1 MNTHETVRGSSEAS
15 IKGNLYNLQELAGAF
30 GDLGTL
36 IPFVVGY
43 ITVNHMDPAGILVGF
58 GIFKLWAGLYFKT
71 PVPIQPMKAIGT
83 AAITQ
88 GGAITHGAIFT
99 SGLFTG
105 VVWGLLGLSGAVTWI
120 QKITRR
126 PVVQGIVLGL
136 GLGFVVEGVKM
147 MRGDL
152 LLAAVAG
159 GLTFLLLSYRRIPA
173 MLALLGLGAGV
184 ALVREP
190 TLLADLSRLSFHF
203 RLPTSGLFQI
213 GWNDVATGVLVLGL
227 PQLPLTLGNAILST
241 VEENNAHFP
250 DRPIT
255 VKAVAVDHAALNLV
269 GTALGGVPMCHGA
282 GGMAGHIRFGAK
294 TGGSLVILGTL
305 VLFVGLFLADS
316 VATLFKVFPPVI
328 LGVIL
333 LFGGLELA
341 AGVHGGAN
349 SKEERYIIYLTAGLA
364 MWNMGVAY
372 LVGLLLAVACERKW
386 LVL

>member
-1 MNTHETVRGSSEAS
+1 MAATLAPRMAARNR
-15 IKGNLYNLQELAGAF
+15 YDLQEFAGAF

-43 ITVNHMDPAGILVGF
+43 ITINHMDPAGILVGF
-58 GIFKLWAGLYFKT
+58 GVFKLWAGLYFKT

-88 GGAITHGAIFT
+88 GGAITHGAIFA

-105 VVWGLLGLSGAVTWI
+105 VVWGLMGFSGAVSWI

-126 PVVQGIVLGL
+126 PVVQGVVLGL

-147 MRGDL
+147 MHGDL

-159 GLTFLLLSYRRIPA
+159 ALTLGLLSYPRIPA
-173 MLALLGLGAGV
+173 MLALLALGAGV

-190 TLLADLSRLSFHF
+190 TLLTDLTRMSFHF
-203 RLPTSGLFQI
+203 RLPTSGLTQI
-213 GWNDVATGVLVLGL
+213 GWSDVATGIMILGL

-255 VKAVAVDHAALNLV
+255 VKAVALDHAALNLV

-294 TGGSLVILGTL
+294 TGGALVILGSL

-333 LFGGLELA
+333 LFGGLDLA
-341 AGVHGGAN
+341 AGGRGEAT
-349 SKEERYIIYLTAGLA
+349 SKEDRYIIYLTAGLA

-372 LVGLLLAVACERKW
+372 LVGLLLAFACERKW
-386 LVL
+386 VTL

>member
-1 MNTHETVRGSSEAS
+1 MRLA
-15 IKGNLYNLQELAGAF
+15 GNAYNLQEFAGAF

-43 ITVNHMDPAGILVGF
+43 ITVNHMDPAGILVAF
-58 GIFKLWAGLYFKT
+58 GVFKLWAGLYFKT
-71 PVPIQPMKAIGT
+71 PIPIQPMKAIGT
-83 AAITQ
+83 AAITH
-88 GGAITHGAIFT
+88 GGAITHGAIFC

-105 VVWGLLGLSGAVTWI
+105 VVWGLMGLSGAVSWI
-120 QKITRR
+120 EKITRR

-159 GLTFLLLSYRRIPA
+159 GLTFLLLSYQRIPA
-173 MLALLGLGAGV
+173 MLALLALGVGV

-190 TLLADLSRLSFHF
+190 TLLTDLARMSFHF

-213 GWNDVATGVLVLGL
+213 GWSDLATGILVLGL
-227 PQLPLTLGNAILST
+227 PQLPLTLGNAIIST
-241 VEENNAHFP
+241 VEENNTHFP

-255 VKAVAVDHAALNLV
+255 VTAVAVDHAALNLV

-294 TGGSLVILGTL
+294 TGGALVILGSL
-305 VLFVGLFLADS
+305 ILFVGLFLADS
-316 VATLFKVFPPVI
+316 VATLFKCFPPVI

-341 AGVHGGAN
+341 AGGRGGAN

-372 LVGLLLAVACERKW
+372 LVGLLLAIACERKW
-386 LVL
+386 VTL

>member
-1 MNTHETVRGSSEAS
+1 VSGRNR
-15 IKGNLYNLQELAGAF
+15 YNLQELAGAF

-43 ITVNHMDPAGILVGF
+43 ITIGGLDPAGILVAF
-58 GIFKLWAGLYFKT
+58 GVFKIWAGLYFKT

-83 AAITQ
+83 AAITHA
-88 GGAITHGAIFT
+88 GAITPGAIFA

-105 VVWGLLGLSGAVTWI
+105 VAWGMMGLSGAVSWMAR
-120 QKITRR
+120 ITRR

-136 GLGFVVEGVKM
+136 GLGFVLEGLKM

-152 LLAAVAG
+152 VLAAVAG
-159 GLTFLLLSYRRIPA
+159 VLTLLLLSYPRVPA
-173 MLALLGLGAGV
+173 MLALLAVGAGV
-184 ALVREP
+184 AVARDP
-190 TLLADLSRLSFHF
+190 GVLADLGAMSLHF
-203 RLPTSGLFQI
+203 RLPASGLTQI
-213 GWNDVATGVLVLGL
+213 GWTDLAVGVLVLGL
-227 PQLPLTLGNAILST
+227 PQLPLTLGNAIIAT

-255 VKAVAVDHAALNLV
+255 VKAVAMDHAALNLV

-294 TGGSLVILGTL
+294 TGGALVILGGL

-316 VATLFKVFPPVI
+316 VATLFKVFPPAI

-341 AGVHGGAN
+341 ANVKGN
-349 SKEERYIIYLTAGLA
+349 SADRQERYILYLTAGLA

-372 LVGLLLAVACERKW
+372 LVGLLLAFACERKW
-386 LVL
+386 VAL

>member
-1 MNTHETVRGSSEAS
+1 MVTPLTAHRAPRNA
-15 IKGNLYNLQELAGAF
+15 YNLQEFAGAF

-58 GIFKLWAGLYFKT
+58 GIFKLWAGFYFKT

-105 VVWGLLGLSGAVTWI
+105 IVWGLMGLSGAVTWI

-136 GLGFVVEGVKM
+136 GLGFIVEGVKM
-147 MRGDL
+147 TRGDL
-152 LLAAVAG
+152 LLGAVAVA
-159 GLTFLLLSYRRIPA
+159 LTFLLLSYPRIPA
-173 MLALLGLGAGV
+173 MLALLALGAGV

-190 TLLADLSRLSFHF
+190 TLLGDLARMSFHF
-203 RLPTSGLFQI
+203 RLPATGLAQI
-213 GWNDVATGVLVLGL
+213 GWNDLVAGILVLGL
-227 PQLPLTLGNAILST
+227 PQLPLTLGNAIIST
-241 VEENNAHFP
+241 VEENNTHFP

-255 VKAVAVDHAALNLV
+255 VKAVALDHAALNLV

-294 TGGSLVILGTL
+294 TGGALVILGSL
-305 VLFVGLFLADS
+305 ILFVGLFLADS
-316 VATLFKVFPPVI
+316 VATLFKCFPSAI

-341 AGVHGGAN
+341 AGGRGGAN
-349 SKEERYIIYLTAGLA
+349 GKEERYIIYLTAGLA

-372 LVGLLLAVACERKW
+372 LVGLVLAIACERRW
-386 LVL
+386 VAL

>member
-1 MNTHETVRGSSEAS
+1 MRLA
-15 IKGNLYNLQELAGAF
+15 GNEYNLNEAAGAF

-43 ITVNHMDPAGILVGF
+43 ITVNHMDPAGVLVAF
-58 GIFKLWAGLYFKT
+58 GVFKLWAGCYFKT

-88 GGAITHGAIFT
+88 GGAITHGAIFA
-99 SGLFTG
+99 SGVFTG
-105 VVWGLLGLSGAVTWI
+105 VVWGIMGLSGAVTWI

-136 GLGFVVEGVKM
+136 GLGFVVEGLKM
-147 MRGDL
+147 MRGDP

-159 GLTFLLLSYRRIPA
+159 AMTFLLLSYQRLPA
-173 MLALLGLGAGV
+173 MLALLALGVGV

-190 TLLADLSRLSFHF
+190 ALLGELTRMSFQF
-203 RLPTSGLFQI
+203 RLPTSGLSQI
-213 GWNDVATGVLVLGL
+213 GWSDVATGILVLGL
-227 PQLPLTLGNAILST
+227 PQLPLTLGNAIIST
-241 VEENNAHFP
+241 VEENNTHFP

-255 VKAVAVDHAALNLV
+255 VKTVALDHAALNLV

-294 TGGSLVILGTL
+294 TGGALVILGSL

-316 VATLFKVFPPVI
+316 VASLFKCFPPAI

-341 AGVHGGAN
+341 AGGRGGAN
-349 SKEERYIIYLTAGLA
+349 GKEERYIIYLTAGLA

-372 LVGLLLAVACERKW
+372 LVGLLLAIACERKW
-386 LVL
+386 VTL

>member
-1 MNTHETVRGSSEAS
+1 MASAAETVPTARNA
-15 IKGNLYNLQELAGAF
+15 YNLQEFAGAF

-43 ITVNHMDPAGILVGF
+43 ITINHMDPAGILVGF

-88 GGAITHGAIFT
+88 SGAITHGAIFC

-105 VVWGLLGLSGAVTWI
+105 VVWGFMGLSGAVSWI
-120 QKITRR
+120 EKITRR

-136 GLGFVVEGVKM
+136 GLGFVVEGVKITH
-147 MRGDL
+147 GDL
-152 LLAAVAG
+152 LLAAIAG
-159 GLTFLLLSYRRIPA
+159 AMTLLLLSYPRLQA
-173 MLALLGLGAGV
+173 MLALLALGAGV

-190 TLLADLSRLSFHF
+190 TLLGDLARMSFHF
-203 RLPTSGLFQI
+203 RLPTTGLSQI
-213 GWNDVATGVLVLGL
+213 GRSDLATGIMILGL
-227 PQLPLTLGNAILST
+227 PQLPLTLGNAIIST
-241 VEENNAHFP
+241 VEENNTHFP

-255 VKAVAVDHAALNLV
+255 VKAVALDHAALNLV

-294 TGGSLVILGTL
+294 TGGALVILGGL

-316 VATLFKVFPPVI
+316 VATLFKCFPPVI

-333 LFGGLELA
+333 VFGGLELA
-341 AGVHGGAN
+341 AGGRGGAN
-349 SKEERYIIYLTAGLA
+349 NSKEDRYIIYLMAGLA

-372 LVGLLLAVACERKW
+372 LVGLLLAIACERKW
-386 LVL
+386 VRL

>member
-1 MNTHETVRGSSEAS
+1 MKATVDAPVEPRGNTYDV
-15 IKGNLYNLQELAGAF
+15 QELAGAF

-43 ITVNHMDPAGILVGF
+43 ITINHMDPAGILVGF
-58 GIFKLWAGLYFKT
+58 GVFKLWAGFYFKT

-88 GGAITHGAIFT
+88 GGAITPGAIFA

-105 VVWGLLGLSGAVTWI
+105 VVWGFMGLSGAVSWI
-120 QKITRR
+120 EKITRR

-147 MRGDL
+147 TQGDL
-152 LLAAVAG
+152 LLAAIAG
-159 GLTFLLLSYRRIPA
+159 AMTLLLLSYPRLPA
-173 MLALLGLGAGV
+173 MLALLVLGAGV

-190 TLLADLSRLSFHF
+190 TLLADLARMSFHF
-203 RLPTSGLFQI
+203 RLPTTGLSQI
-213 GWNDVATGVLVLGL
+213 GWNDLATGVLVLGL
-227 PQLPLTLGNAILST
+227 PQLPLTLGNAIIST
-241 VEENNAHFP
+241 VEENNTHFP

-294 TGGSLVILGTL
+294 TGGALVILGSL

-341 AGVHGGAN
+341 AGGRGGAS
-349 SKEERYIIYLTAGLA
+349 SKEDRYIIYLTAGLA

-372 LVGLLLAVACERKW
+372 LVGLLLAIACERKW
-386 LVL
+386 VRL

>member
-1 MNTHETVRGSSEAS
+1 MRTVLEPRTVVH
-15 IKGNLYNLQELAGAF
+15 NRYDLQEVAGAF

-43 ITVNHMDPAGILVGF
+43 ITINHLDPAGILVGF
-58 GIFKLWAGLYFKT
+58 GVFKLWAGFYFKT

-83 AAITQ
+83 AAISQ
-88 GGAITHGAIFT
+88 GGAITHGAIFA

-105 VVWGLLGLSGAVTWI
+105 VVWGLMGLSGAVSWI
-120 QKITRR
+120 EKITRR

-136 GLGFVVEGVKM
+136 GLGFIVEGVKM
-147 MRGDL
+147 MQGDL
-152 LLAAVAG
+152 LLAVIAG
-159 GLTFLLLSYRRIPA
+159 SVTFVLLSYKRIPA
-173 MLALLGLGAGV
+173 MLVLLGLGAGV

-190 TLLADLSRLSFHF
+190 TLLADLTRMSFHF
-203 RLPTSGLFQI
+203 RLPTSGLSQI
-213 GWNDVATGVLVLGL
+213 GWSDVATGALVLGL
-227 PQLPLTLGNAILST
+227 PQLPLTLGNAIIST
-241 VEENNAHFP
+241 VEENNTHFP

-255 VKAVAVDHAALNLV
+255 VKAVALDHAALNLV
-269 GTALGGVPMCHGA
+269 GTALGGIPMCHGA

-294 TGGSLVILGTL
+294 TGGALVILGSL

-341 AGVHGGAN
+341 AAGRGGAN
-349 SKEERYIIYLTAGLA
+349 GKEERYIVFLTAGLA

-372 LVGLLLAVACERKW
+372 LVGLLLAIACERKW
-386 LVL
+386 VRL

>member
-1 MNTHETVRGSSEAS
+1 MKSVPARNAYD
-15 IKGNLYNLQELAGAF
+15 IQEFAGAF

-43 ITVNHMDPAGILVGF
+43 ITINHMDPAGILVGF
-58 GIFKLWAGLYFKT
+58 GVFKLWAGFYFKT

-88 GGAITHGAIFT
+88 AGAITHGAIFA

-105 VVWGLLGLSGAVTWI
+105 VVWGLMGLSGAVTWI

-136 GLGFVVEGVKM
+136 GLGFIVEGVKM

-152 LLAAVAG
+152 LLAVVAVAM
-159 GLTFLLLSYRRIPA
+159 TFLLLSYPRIPA
-173 MLALLGLGAGV
+173 MLALLALGVGI

-190 TLLADLSRLSFHF
+190 TLLGELARMSFHF
-203 RLPTSGLFQI
+203 RLPTTGLSQI
-213 GWNDVATGVLVLGL
+213 GWSDLATGILVLGL
-227 PQLPLTLGNAILST
+227 PQLPLTLGNAIIST
-241 VEENNAHFP
+241 VEENNTHFP

-282 GGMAGHIRFGAK
+282 GGMAGHIRFGAR
-294 TGGSLVILGTL
+294 TGGALVILGSL

-316 VATLFKVFPPVI
+316 VASLFKCFPAVI

-341 AGVHGGAN
+341 AGGRGGTN
-349 SKEERYIIYLTAGLA
+349 SKEERYIVYLTAGLA
-364 MWNMGVAY
+364 MWNMGIGY
-372 LVGLLLAVACERKW
+372 LVGLLLAIACERKW
-386 LVL
+386 VRL

>member
-1 MNTHETVRGSSEAS
+1 MERSRNR
-15 IKGNLYNLQELAGAF
+15 YDLQELAGAF

-58 GIFKLWAGLYFKT
+58 GVFKLWAGLYFKT

-83 AAITQ
+83 AAITL
-88 GGAITHGAIFT
+88 GGTITHGAIFS

-105 VVWGLLGLSGAVTWI
+105 VVWGLMGLSGAVRWI
-120 QKITRR
+120 EKITRR

-136 GLGFVVEGVKM
+136 GLGFVVEGMKM
-147 MRGDL
+147 MQGDL

-159 GLTFLLLSYRRIPA
+159 ALTFLLLSYPHIPA
-173 MLALLGLGAGV
+173 MLALLALGVGV

-190 TLLADLSRLSFHF
+190 ALLADVARMSFHF
-203 RLPTSGLFQI
+203 RLPTSGLHQI
-213 GWNDVATGVLVLGL
+213 GWTDLVTGVLVLGL
-227 PQLPLTLGNAILST
+227 PQLPLTLGNAIIST
-241 VEENNAHFP
+241 VEENNTHFP

-294 TGGSLVILGTL
+294 TGGALVILGSL

-316 VATLFKVFPPVI
+316 VATLFRFFPPVI

-341 AGVHGGAN
+341 AGVRGGST
-349 SKEERYIIYLTAGLA
+349 SKEERYIVYLTAGLA
-364 MWNMGVAY
+364 MWNMGVGY
-372 LVGLLLAVACERKW
+372 LAGLLLAVACERKW

>member
-1 MNTHETVRGSSEAS
+1 MAIALKAQVAPRNA
-15 IKGNLYNLQELAGAF
+15 YNLQEFAGAF

-43 ITVNHMDPAGILVGF
+43 ITINHLDPAGILVGF
-58 GIFKLWAGLYFKT
+58 GVFKLWAGLYFKT

-88 GGAITHGAIFT
+88 GGAITHGAIFS

-105 VVWGLLGLSGAVTWI
+105 VVWGLLGFSGAVSWI

-147 MRGDL
+147 TQGDL
-152 LLAAVAG
+152 LLAAVAVA
-159 GLTFLLLSYRRIPA
+159 LTFYLLSVPHIPA
-173 MLALLGLGAGV
+173 MLALLALGAGV

-190 TLLADLSRLSFHF
+190 ALLTDLTRLSFHF
-203 RLPTSGLFQI
+203 RLPTSGLSQI
-213 GWNDVATGVLVLGL
+213 GWSDLATGVLVLGL
-227 PQLPLTLGNAILST
+227 PQLPLTLGNAVIST
-241 VEENNAHFP
+241 VEENNTHFP

-255 VKAVAVDHAALNLV
+255 VKAVALDHAALNLI

-282 GGMAGHIRFGAK
+282 GGMAGHIRFGAR
-294 TGGSLVILGTL
+294 TGGALVILGSL

-316 VATLFKVFPPVI
+316 VATLFKCFPPVI

-341 AGVHGGAN
+341 AGARNGSNG
-349 SKEERYIIYLTAGLA
+349 KEERYVVYLTAGLA

-372 LVGLLLAVACERKW
+372 VVGLLLAVACERKW
-386 LVL
+386 VRL

>member
-1 MNTHETVRGSSEAS
+1 MRLA
-15 IKGNLYNLQELAGAF
+15 GNAYNLQEFAGAF

-58 GIFKLWAGLYFKT
+58 GVFKLWAGLYFKT

-88 GGAITHGAIFT
+88 GGAITHGAIFA

-105 VVWGLLGLSGAVTWI
+105 VVWGFMGLSGAVSWI
-120 QKITRR
+120 EKITRR

-152 LLAAVAG
+152 VLAAVAG
-159 GLTFLLLSYRRIPA
+159 GVTFLLLSYPRLPA
-173 MLALLGLGAGV
+173 MLALLALGVGV

-190 TLLADLSRLSFHF
+190 TLLTDLARMSVHF

-213 GWNDVATGVLVLGL
+213 GWSDLATGILVLGL
-227 PQLPLTLGNAILST
+227 PQLPLTLGNAIIST
-241 VEENNAHFP
+241 VEENNTHFP

-282 GGMAGHIRFGAK
+282 GGWPD
-294 TGGSLVILGTL
+294 TS
-305 VLFVGLFLADS
+305 
-316 VATLFKVFPPVI
+316 
-328 LGVIL
+328 
-333 LFGGLELA
+333 
-341 AGVHGGAN
+341 
-349 SKEERYIIYLTAGLA
+349 GLA
-364 MWNMGVAY
+364 PRPA
-372 LVGLLLAVACERKW
+372 AHS
-386 LVL
+386 

>member
-1 MNTHETVRGSSEAS
+1 MTTTLEPRTVAHNR
-15 IKGNLYNLQELAGAF
+15 YDLQEFSGAF

-43 ITVNHMDPAGILVGF
+43 ITINHMDPAGILVGF
-58 GIFKLWAGLYFKT
+58 GVFKLWAGLYFKT

-83 AAITQ
+83 AAISK
-88 GGAITHGAIFT
+88 GGAITHGAIFA

-105 VVWGLLGLSGAVTWI
+105 VVWGLLGVSGAVSWI
-120 QKITRR
+120 EKITRR

-147 MRGDL
+147 TQGDL
-152 LLAAVAG
+152 VLAAIAG
-159 GLTFLLLSYRRIPA
+159 AMTLVLLSYQRIPA
-173 MLALLGLGAGV
+173 MLALLALGAGV

-190 TLLADLSRLSFHF
+190 TLLADLTRMSFHF
-203 RLPTSGLFQI
+203 RLPASGVTQI
-213 GWNDVATGVLVLGL
+213 GWSDIATGILILGL

-255 VKAVAVDHAALNLV
+255 VKAVALDHAALNLV
-269 GTALGGVPMCHGA
+269 GTALGGIPMCHGA

-316 VATLFKVFPPVI
+316 VATLFKCFPPVI

-341 AGVHGGAN
+341 AGGRGVPQT
-349 SKEERYIIYLTAGLA
+349 KEERYIVFLTAGLA

-372 LVGLLLAVACERKW
+372 LVGLLLAIACDRKW
-386 LVL
+386 VRL

>member
-1 MNTHETVRGSSEAS
+1 MEIALEARTAAR
-15 IKGNLYNLQELAGAF
+15 NRYDLQELAGAF

-43 ITVNHMDPAGILVGF
+43 ITINHMDPAGILVGF
-58 GIFKLWAGLYFKT
+58 GIFKLWAGLYFRT
-71 PVPIQPMKAIGT
+71 PVPIQPMKVIGT

-88 GGAITHGAIFT
+88 GGAITPGAIFA

-105 VVWGLLGLSGAVTWI
+105 VVWGFMGLSGAVSWI
-120 QKITRR
+120 EKITRR

-136 GLGFVVEGVKM
+136 GLGFVVEGVKITH
-147 MRGDL
+147 GDL
-152 LLAAVAG
+152 LLAAIAG
-159 GLTFLLLSYRRIPA
+159 AMTLLLLSYPRLQA
-173 MLALLGLGAGV
+173 MLALLALGAGV

-190 TLLADLSRLSFHF
+190 TLLGDLARMSFHF
-203 RLPTSGLFQI
+203 RLPTTGLSQI
-213 GWNDVATGVLVLGL
+213 GRSDLATGIMILGL
-227 PQLPLTLGNAILST
+227 PQLPLTLGNAIIST
-241 VEENNAHFP
+241 VEENNTHFP

-255 VKAVAVDHAALNLV
+255 VKAVALDHAALNLV
-269 GTALGGVPMCHGA
+269 GTALGGIPMCHGA

-294 TGGSLVILGTL
+294 TGGALVILGGL

-316 VATLFKVFPPVI
+316 VATLFKCFPPVI

-341 AGVHGGAN
+341 AGGRGGAN
-349 SKEERYIIYLTAGLA
+349 NSKEDRYIIYLMAGLA

-372 LVGLLLAVACERKW
+372 LVGLLLAIACERKW
-386 LVL
+386 VRL

>member
-1 MNTHETVRGSSEAS
+1 METTPAADAAPRNT
-15 IKGNLYNLQELAGAF
+15 YDLQEFAGAF

-58 GIFKLWAGLYFKT
+58 GIFKLWVGFYFKT

-88 GGAITHGAIFT
+88 AGAITHGAIFT

-105 VVWGLLGLSGAVTWI
+105 AVWGLMGLSGAVTWI

-136 GLGFVVEGVKM
+136 GLGFVVEGLKM
-147 MRGDL
+147 MRGDPV
-152 LLAAVAG
+152 LAVVAG
-159 GLTFLLLSYRRIPA
+159 AMTFLLLSLPRLPA
-173 MLALLGLGAGV
+173 MLALLALGLGV

-190 TLLADLSRLSFHF
+190 ALLGDLARMSFQF
-203 RLPTSGLFQI
+203 RLPTSGLSQI
-213 GWNDVATGVLVLGL
+213 GWSDVASGILVLGL
-227 PQLPLTLGNAILST
+227 PQLPLTLGNAIIST
-241 VEENNAHFP
+241 VEENNTHFP

-255 VKAVAVDHAALNLV
+255 VKAVALDHAALNLV

-294 TGGSLVILGTL
+294 TGGALVILGSL
-305 VLFVGLFLADS
+305 ILFIGLFLADS
-316 VATLFKVFPPVI
+316 VATLFKCFPSAI

-341 AGVHGGAN
+341 AGGRGGAN
-349 SKEERYIIYLTAGLA
+349 GKEERYIIYLTAGLA

-372 LVGLLLAVACERKW
+372 LVGLLLAIACERKW
-386 LVL
+386 VTL

>member
-1 MNTHETVRGSSEAS
+1 MASAVEARATTR
-15 IKGNLYNLQELAGAF
+15 NAYTLQECAGAF

-58 GIFKLWAGLYFKT
+58 GVFKLWAGLYFKT

-83 AAITQ
+83 AAISQ
-88 GGAITHGAIFT
+88 GGAITHGAIFI

-105 VVWGLLGLSGAVTWI
+105 VVWGLMALSGAVSWI
-120 QKITRR
+120 EKITRR

-136 GLGFVVEGVKM
+136 GLGFVLEGVKM
-147 MRGDL
+147 MQGDL
-152 LLAAVAG
+152 LLAVIAG
-159 GLTFLLLSYRRIPA
+159 SLTFALLSYPHIPA
-173 MLALLGLGAGV
+173 MLALLALGAGV

-190 TLLADLSRLSFHF
+190 TLLAELSRLSFHF
-203 RLPTSGLFQI
+203 RLPTSGLSQF
-213 GWNDVATGVLVLGL
+213 GWSDLATGVLVLGL

-241 VEENNAHFP
+241 VEENNTHFP

-255 VKAVAVDHAALNLV
+255 VKTVALDHAALNLV

-294 TGGSLVILGTL
+294 TGGALVILGSL

-316 VATLFKVFPPVI
+316 VATLFKFFPPAI

-341 AGVHGGAN
+341 AGAKNGSNA
-349 SKEERYIIYLTAGLA
+349 KQERSILFLTAGLA

-372 LVGLLLAVACERKW
+372 LVGLMLAVACERQW
-386 LVL
+386 VRL

>member
-1 MNTHETVRGSSEAS
+1 MTLAPARNR
-15 IKGNLYNLQELAGAF
+15 YDLQEFAGAF

-43 ITVNHMDPAGILVGF
+43 ITINHMDPAGILVGF
-58 GIFKLWAGLYFKT
+58 GVLKIWAGLYFKT

-88 GGAITHGAIFT
+88 GGAITHGAIFA

-105 VVWGLLGLSGAVTWI
+105 VVWGLMGWSGAVTWI

-136 GLGFVVEGVKM
+136 GLGFIVEGVKM
-147 MRGDL
+147 TRGDL
-152 LLAAVAG
+152 LLAAIALA
-159 GLTFLLLSYRRIPA
+159 LTLLLLSYPRIPA
-173 MLALLGLGAGV
+173 MLALLALGVGV

-190 TLLADLSRLSFHF
+190 TLLAALAQMSFHF
-203 RLPTSGLFQI
+203 RLPTSGLSQI
-213 GWNDVATGVLVLGL
+213 SWTDVATGVLVLGL
-227 PQLPLTLGNAILST
+227 PQLPLTLGNAIIST
-241 VEENNAHFP
+241 VEENNTHFP

-255 VKAVAVDHAALNLV
+255 VKTVALDHAALNLV

-294 TGGSLVILGTL
+294 TGGALVILGGL

-316 VATLFKVFPPVI
+316 VATLFKCFPPVI

-341 AGVHGGAN
+341 AGGRRVADT
-349 SKEERYIIYLTAGLA
+349 KEERYIVYLTAGLA

-372 LVGLLLAVACERKW
+372 LVGLLLALACERKW
-386 LVL
+386 VTL

>member
-1 MNTHETVRGSSEAS
+1 MRVA
-15 IKGNLYNLQELAGAF
+15 GNEYNIQEMAGAF

-43 ITVNHMDPAGILVGF
+43 ITINHMDPAGILVGF
-58 GIFKLWAGLYFKT
+58 GVFKLWAGFYFKT

-88 GGAITHGAIFT
+88 GGAITPGAIFA

-105 VVWGLLGLSGAVTWI
+105 VVWGFMGLSGAVSWI
-120 QKITRR
+120 EKITRR

-147 MRGDL
+147 TQGDL
-152 LLAAVAG
+152 LLAAIAG
-159 GLTFLLLSYRRIPA
+159 AMTLLLLSYPRLPA
-173 MLALLGLGAGV
+173 MLALLVLGAGV

-190 TLLADLSRLSFHF
+190 TLLADLARMSFHF
-203 RLPTSGLFQI
+203 RLPTTGLSQI
-213 GWNDVATGVLVLGL
+213 GWNDLATGVLVLGL
-227 PQLPLTLGNAILST
+227 PQLPLTLGNAIIST
-241 VEENNAHFP
+241 VEENNTHFP

-294 TGGSLVILGTL
+294 TGGALVILGSL

-341 AGVHGGAN
+341 AGGRGGAS
-349 SKEERYIIYLTAGLA
+349 SKEDRYIIYQTAGLA

-372 LVGLLLAVACERKW
+372 LVGLLLAIACERKW
-386 LVL
+386 VRL

>member
-1 MNTHETVRGSSEAS
+1 MRVA
-15 IKGNLYNLQELAGAF
+15 GNEYNIQEMAGAF

-43 ITVNHMDPAGILVGF
+43 ITINHMDPAGILVGF
-58 GIFKLWAGLYFKT
+58 GVFKLWAGFYFKT

-88 GGAITHGAIFT
+88 GGAITPGAIFA

-105 VVWGLLGLSGAVTWI
+105 VVWGFMGLSGAVSWI
-120 QKITRR
+120 EKITRR

-147 MRGDL
+147 TQGDL
-152 LLAAVAG
+152 LLAAIAG
-159 GLTFLLLSYRRIPA
+159 AMTLLLLSYPRLPA
-173 MLALLGLGAGV
+173 MLALLVLGAGV

-190 TLLADLSRLSFHF
+190 TLLADLARMSFHF
-203 RLPTSGLFQI
+203 RLPTTGLSQI
-213 GWNDVATGVLVLGL
+213 GWNDLATGVLVLGL
-227 PQLPLTLGNAILST
+227 PQLPLTLGNAIIST
-241 VEENNAHFP
+241 VEENNTHFP

-294 TGGSLVILGTL
+294 TGGALVILGSL

-341 AGVHGGAN
+341 AGGRGGAN
-349 SKEERYIIYLTAGLA
+349 SKEDRYIIYLTAGLA

-372 LVGLLLAVACERKW
+372 LVGLLLAIACERKW
-386 LVL
+386 VRL

>member
-1 MNTHETVRGSSEAS
+1 MRLA
-15 IKGNLYNLQELAGAF
+15 GNAYNLQELAGAF

-43 ITVNHMDPAGILVGF
+43 ITINHMDPAGILVGF
-58 GIFKLWAGLYFKT
+58 GVFKIWAGLYFKT

-83 AAITQ
+83 AAISQ
-88 GGAITHGAIFT
+88 GGAITHGAIFS

-105 VVWGLLGLSGAVTWI
+105 VVWLIMGLSGAVSWI
-120 QKITRR
+120 EKITRR

-152 LLAAVAG
+152 LLAAIAG
-159 GLTFLLLSYRRIPA
+159 AMTLLLLSSPRIPA
-173 MLALLGLGAGV
+173 MLALLALGAGV

-190 TLLADLSRLSFHF
+190 TLLTDLTRMSFHF
-203 RLPTSGLFQI
+203 RLPASGLTQI
-213 GWNDVATGVLVLGL
+213 GWSDLATGVLVLGL
-227 PQLPLTLGNAILST
+227 PQLPLTLGNAIIST
-241 VEENNAHFP
+241 VEENNTHFP

-255 VKAVAVDHAALNLV
+255 VKAVALDHAALNLV
-269 GTALGGVPMCHGA
+269 GTALGGIPMCHGA

-294 TGGSLVILGTL
+294 TGGALVILGSL

-316 VATLFKVFPPVI
+316 VATLFKCFPPVI

-341 AGVHGGAN
+341 AGGRGVPQT
-349 SKEERYIIYLTAGLA
+349 KEERYIVFLTAGLA

-372 LVGLLLAVACERKW
+372 LVGLLLAIACERKW
-386 LVL
+386 VRL

>member
-1 MNTHETVRGSSEAS
+1 MEIALEARTAAR
-15 IKGNLYNLQELAGAF
+15 NRYDLQELAGAF

-43 ITVNHMDPAGILVGF
+43 ITINHMDPAGILVGF
-58 GIFKLWAGLYFKT
+58 GVFKLWAGLYFRT
-71 PVPIQPMKAIGT
+71 PVPIQPMKVIGT

-88 GGAITHGAIFT
+88 GGAITPGAIFA

-105 VVWGLLGLSGAVTWI
+105 VVWGFMGLSGAVSWI
-120 QKITRR
+120 EKITRR

-136 GLGFVVEGVKM
+136 GLGFVVEGVKITH
-147 MRGDL
+147 GDL
-152 LLAAVAG
+152 LLAAIAG
-159 GLTFLLLSYRRIPA
+159 AMTLLLLSYPRLQA
-173 MLALLGLGAGV
+173 MLALLALGAGV

-190 TLLADLSRLSFHF
+190 TLLGDLARMSFHF
-203 RLPTSGLFQI
+203 RLPTTGLSQI
-213 GWNDVATGVLVLGL
+213 GRSDLATGIMILGL
-227 PQLPLTLGNAILST
+227 PQLPLTLGNAIIST
-241 VEENNAHFP
+241 VEENNTHFP

-255 VKAVAVDHAALNLV
+255 VKAVALDHAALNLV

-294 TGGSLVILGTL
+294 TGGALVILGGL

-316 VATLFKVFPPVI
+316 VATLFKCFPPVI

-341 AGVHGGAN
+341 AGGRGGAN
-349 SKEERYIIYLTAGLA
+349 NSKEDRYIIYLMAGLA

-372 LVGLLLAVACERKW
+372 LVGLLLAIACERKW
-386 LVL
+386 VRL